1 MNSSAR
7 IHVAKVRP
15 PTPAPPSS
23 LSLLL
28 YFLSPTCC
36 VKLHELDVRLSGK
49 HACSV
54 CQMWRW
60 ENRWVINELVS
71 VTELEPSPSTHG
83 WMWEAD
89 SPRRISQCWTV
100 SVWLLVL
107 EPEDLI
113 WTRETWPHA
122 SKEIVSFSLTRTAF
136 WPTFLCGTHRA
147 YLHVVQKC
155 ASRRVCQIQALKL
168 TFVTADLCLDVNRNI

>member
-1 MNSSAR
+1 MFRFWWIQEHGSASP
-7 IHVAKVRP
+7 KWDP
-15 PTPAPPSS
+15 PPQPPLFSFIIA
-23 LSLLL
+23 
-28 YFLSPTCC
+28 FLSPTCC

-71 VTELEPSPSTHG
+71 VTELKLSPSTHG
-83 WMWEAD
+83 WMWGAD

-100 SVWLLVL
+100 SLWISVL

-113 WTRETWPHA
+113 WTWETWPHA
-122 SKEIVSFSLTRTAF
+122 SKKKKKKVSFSSTYSYALPTESIYMSYKSVQVGEFDRSKLKGQNLTQ
-136 WPTFLCGTHRA
+136 LI
-147 YLHVVQKC
+147 HV
-155 ASRRVCQIQALKL
+155 
-168 TFVTADLCLDVNRNI
+168 

>member
-7 IHVAKVRP
+7 IQSETP
-15 PTPAPPSS
+15 PPQPPLFSFIIA
-23 LSLLL
+23 
-28 YFLSPTCC
+28 FLSPTCC
-36 VKLHELDVRLSGK
+36 VKLHELDVRLSDK

-71 VTELEPSPSTHG
+71 VTELKPSPSAHG

-89 SPRRISQCWTV
+89 SPRRISQRWTV

-122 SKEIVSFSLTRTAF
+122 SKKKC
-136 WPTFLCGTHRA
+136 FLQLDPRSYA
-147 YLHVVQKC
+147 LPVERIYMSYKSVQ
-155 ASRRVCQIQALKL
+155 VDE
-168 TFVTADLCLDVNRNI
+168 FVTFRPLSLLLSLLIYV

>member
-1 MNSSAR
+1 MSFLLITKHMFRFWWIQEHVSASP
-7 IHVAKVRP
+7 KWDPLPQP
-15 PTPAPPSS
+15 PLFSFIIA
-23 LSLLL
+23 
-28 YFLSPTCC
+28 FLSPTCC

-60 ENRWVINELVS
+60 ENRWVINELMS
-71 VTELEPSPSTHG
+71 VTEFKPSPSTHG

-89 SPRRISQCWTV
+89 SPRRISRRWTV
-100 SVWLLVL
+100 SVWLSVL

-122 SKEIVSFSLTRTAF
+122 SKNSILQLDRSSVLAHVLMHYPLSVFTCRTKV
-136 WPTFLCGTHRA
+136 R
-147 YLHVVQKC
+147 K
-155 ASRRVCQIQALKL
+155 
-168 TFVTADLCLDVNRNI
+168 